1 MEKYPANLRREKSWP
16 NFSGK
21 LDWRSLRR
29 PTGPTVHLESLESSE
44 SLCRI
49 SNPTIGGRTDRTV
62 LEDYVGHLSCGE
74 VRGLYQRYLPDFV
87 MFQYGI
93 NHILDMTNKGHGC

>member
-1 MEKYPANLRREKSWP
+1 MAELLRHTGLAEPEKADRSNLY
-16 NFSGK
+16 
-21 LDWRSLRR
+21 
-29 PTGPTVHLESLESSE
+29 LESLESLE

-49 SNPTIGGRTDRTV
+49 SNPTIGGRTDRSV
-62 LEDYVGHLSCGE
+62 LEDYVGRLSCGE

-93 NHILDMTNKGHGC
+93 DHILDIANKGHGC